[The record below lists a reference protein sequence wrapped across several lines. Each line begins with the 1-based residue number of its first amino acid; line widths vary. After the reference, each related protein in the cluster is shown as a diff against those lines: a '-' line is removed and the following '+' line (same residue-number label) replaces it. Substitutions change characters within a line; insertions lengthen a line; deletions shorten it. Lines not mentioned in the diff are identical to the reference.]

1 MTEFIYYPLAALGET
16 GIIWAVVVLLVL
28 LFLSGLVSTKFRQVA
43 PALMTSLGIFGTFCG
58 IFIALY
64 PLDFSPGQMND
75 SIEALLNGMRTAFVT
90 SLLGIGSSIIFRIV
104 GAPMSDSVNSLLSRL
119 MTREPPSPTEHG
131 EILDR
136 LDAIKQA
143 IAGDGDSSMVT
154 QMQKM
159 RDENR
164 DGFKKLDGLS
174 EAIHA
179 AIVENLGNLI
189 VEIREIIGKQLGDSL
204 KQLIENIEEA
214 LIKQFGSTF
223 VEFNA
228 ATQAIKKWQED
239 HREQVEQLTN
249 AFSLT
254 AEQISQIASDCQT
267 IPATM
272 EQLRETTIIAREDV
286 NLLNQQLV
294 AFERMREQAQEAFPT
309 IKQHLDK
316 IGADLAQ
323 SAQGFDGLKTTIQQ
337 AEEETRRIA
346 RLHTQNIEALATGMR
361 ETLEEAQRASAD
373 KVVGIVDDAINNF
386 TQEINREIT
395 RVAVAWGE
403 NMVGI
408 AERVAEA
415 ISKEGQRQ

>member
-1 MTEFIYYPLAALGET
+1 
-16 GIIWAVVVLLVL
+16 
-28 LFLSGLVSTKFRQVA
+28 
-43 PALMTSLGIFGTFCG
+43 
-58 IFIALY
+58 
-64 PLDFSPGQMND
+64 
-75 SIEALLNGMRTAFVT
+75 
-90 SLLGIGSSIIFRIV
+90 
-104 GAPMSDSVNSLLSRL
+104 MSVSVNSLLSRL
-119 MTREPPSPTEHG
+119 MTREPPTPTEHG

-143 IAGDGDSSMVT
+143 IAADGDSSMVT

-174 EAIHA
+174 EAIRT

-189 VEIREIIGKQLGDSL
+189 MELREIIAKQLGDSL
-204 KQLIENIEEA
+204 KQLITNIEEA

-228 ATQAIKKWQED
+228 ATQALKKWQED
-239 HREQVEQLTN
+239 HREQVEQLTK

-254 AEQISQIASDCQT
+254 AEQIARIASDCQT
-267 IPATM
+267 IPTTM
-272 EQLRETTIIAREDV
+272 EQLRETVVIAREDV
-286 NLLNQQLV
+286 KLLNQQLA
-294 AFERMREQAQEAFPT
+294 AFEKMREQAQEAFPT
-309 IKQHLDK
+309 IKQYLDK

-337 AEEETRRIA
+337 SEEETRRIA
-346 RLHTQNIEALATGMR
+346 QAHAENIEAIAAGMQK
-361 ETLEEAQRASAD
+361 TLEAAQRDAAD
-373 KVVGIVDDAINNF
+373 KVAGIVEDAMKKF
-386 TQEINREIT
+386 TREINRELD

-408 AERVAEA
+408 SERVAEV
-415 ISKEGQRQ
+415 IRKEE

>member
-1 MTEFIYYPLAALGET
+1 MTEVIYIPLATLGED
-16 GIIWAVVVLLVL
+16 GIILTVVVLLFL
-28 LFLSGLVSTKFRQVA
+28 LFLLGLVSTKFREVA
-43 PALMTSLGIFGTFCG
+43 PALMTSLGIFGAFCG
-58 IFIALY
+58 IFVALY
-64 PLDFSPGQMND
+64 PLEFSPGKMND
-75 SIEALLNGMRTAFVT
+75 SIEALLTGMRTAFVT
-90 SLLGIGSSIIFRIV
+90 SLLGIGSSIIFRSI
-104 GAPMSDSVNSLLSRL
+104 GAPLSVPVNSLLSRL
-119 MTREPPSPTEHG
+119 MTREPPTPSEHG
-131 EILDR
+131 EILGR

-164 DGFKKLDGLS
+164 DGFKKFDGLS
-174 EAIHA
+174 EAIHV

-189 VEIREIIGKQLGDSL
+189 VELREIIGKQLGDSL
-204 KQLIENIEEA
+204 KQLITNIEEA

-254 AEQISQIASDCQT
+254 AEQIAQIASDCQT
-267 IPATM
+267 IPVTM
-272 EQLRETTIIAREDV
+272 EQLRETAIIAREDV
-286 NLLNQQLV
+286 KLLNQQLV
-294 AFERMREQAQEAFPT
+294 AFEKMREQAQEAFPT

-346 RLHTQNIEALATGMR
+346 RLHTENIEALAIGMR

-373 KVVGIVDDAINNF
+373 KVAGIVDEAINKF
-386 TQEINREIT
+386 TQEIDNEIT

-415 ISKEGQRQ
+415 IRKEEQRQ